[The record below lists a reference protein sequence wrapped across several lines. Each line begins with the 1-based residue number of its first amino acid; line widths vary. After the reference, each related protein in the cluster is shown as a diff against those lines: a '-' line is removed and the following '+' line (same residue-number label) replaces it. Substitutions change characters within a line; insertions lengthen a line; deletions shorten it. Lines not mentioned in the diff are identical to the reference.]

1 MKTVLQNIEHLEEN
15 TYIDTI
21 LLNAFIKKTKTNN
34 KCLGILDSK
43 IEETD
48 MWHHI
53 KILNNMFT
61 IIECTSHTEL
71 IYEILDVT
79 NHGLEFA

>member
-1 MKTVLQNIEHLEEN
+1 
-15 TYIDTI
+15 
-21 LLNAFIKKTKTNN
+21 
-34 KCLGILDSK
+34 
-43 IEETD
+43 